1 MTDEEMQRMPWTR
14 NLMTPEEM
22 QRWVAS
28 REKAG
33 LKIDIETCEL
43 GCWYAYDCDPYGAR
57 PDLPEEMKQIGTNRF
72 VRSAESRGWV
82 CEDDLPLASVE
93 AMYERIHRE
102 ADTYENYLKR
112 PKDPPELWQ
121 AKHELWRVLGN
132 YACFIEWGDEDRA
145 AAVHELRMLGEY
157 LRKWKGLHPD
167 QVDHRKGDPAIM
179 SVCHLVQSIMDTN
192 FATNSA
198 RAPSN

>member
-1 MTDEEMQRMPWTR
+1 MMDVEIDRMPWTR
-14 NLMTPEEM
+14 DLMTSEEM
-22 QRWVAS
+22 QQWVAS
-28 REKAG
+28 REEAG

-102 ADTYENYLKR
+102 ADTYESQATKGPAR
-112 PKDPPELWQ
+112 VMASQTRTVAGRGELCLL
-121 AKHELWRVLGN
+121 H
-132 YACFIEWGDEDRA
+132 
-145 AAVHELRMLGEY
+145 RM
-157 LRKWKGLHPD
+157 
-167 QVDHRKGDPAIM
+167 
-179 SVCHLVQSIMDTN
+179 
-192 FATNSA
+192 A
-198 RAPSN
+198 R